1 MIGCYNSL
9 ARLTVIS
16 SLQFHRKTVQ
26 RGEMYITET
35 FRRFSVALSSNQPL
49 DFRQDEVQY
58 VIKQWRA
65 GESVS
70 LVGVGSVGKSNLLD
84 HLTDPEIQAHFLR
97 TAPDKNIKA
106 IKIDPNM
113 LGPLPLPAGSSDA
126 VAIRCWSG
134 YELLMH
140 RVFLAFYP
148 FKVLEKQEARRFY
161 EIYQALQDGTNPIY
175 PYMGIRYLELG
186 LDFFLRRGVHLVFI
200 FDDFEEMLLQMP
212 VKFFQTLRG
221 LRDNHKYRLS
231 YTTFTRSP
239 LSELID
245 RHAIPRDKI
254 EGFLELFTDNVCY
267 VGPYNLRDA
276 HRMIDRLTNRYQVT
290 YSGHIQDALLR
301 VTGNH
306 AGLLRACYRALASLD
321 AHRLSDEA
329 LADELIS
336 LPPVRDECN
345 GVWMSLNATE
355 QQVLTRVA
363 HDEDRDISQQKL
375 QIINTLIQKQLLRA
389 DNNNLHLEV
398 SPPIF
403 KAFVT
408 TLSKTG

>member
-1 MIGCYNSL
+1 
-9 ARLTVIS
+9 
-16 SLQFHRKTVQ
+16 
-26 RGEMYITET
+26 
-35 FRRFSVALSSNQPL
+35 
-49 DFRQDEVQY
+49 
-58 VIKQWRA
+58 
-65 GESVS
+65 
-70 LVGVGSVGKSNLLD
+70 
-84 HLTDPEIQAHFLR
+84 
-97 TAPDKNIKA
+97 
-106 IKIDPNM
+106 
-113 LGPLPLPAGSSDA
+113 
-126 VAIRCWSG
+126 
-134 YELLMH
+134 
-140 RVFLAFYP
+140 
-148 FKVLEKQEARRFY
+148 
-161 EIYQALQDGTNPIY
+161 
-175 PYMGIRYLELG
+175 
-186 LDFFLRRGVHLVFI
+186 
-200 FDDFEEMLLQMP
+200 MLLQMP

-336 LPPVRDECN
+336 LPPVRHECN

-375 QIINTLIQKQLLRA
+375 PIINTLIQKQLLCA